1 MHKKM
6 IRLAVAACFGMGMT
20 GMTAIAADKT
30 GDAFTNDGTAGSGAQ
45 FVNCSSS
52 GQYKSGG
59 TAIQIKLKKLVGLA
73 DSDQLPCT
81 GDEVICVIH
90 STVSGSLIPGGSSA
104 STTVVR
110 GEVKSSGV
118 SIKVDL
124 CKLQPALCP
133 PSEVHSYDNDV
144 ICYLPIAGYNPAFF
158 LALPPPNQ
166 CMGVDLSALP
176 DPASPRLARQGQTTG
191 CP

>member
-30 GDAFTNDGTAGSGAQ
+30 GDAFTNDGTAGSGAP

-81 GDEVICVIH
+81 DDEVICVIH
-90 STVSGSLIPGGSSA
+90 STVSGAPFPAGSA

-124 CKLQPALCP
+124 CKLQPGLCAI
-133 PSEVHSYDNDV
+133 SEIHSYDNDV
-144 ICYLPIAGYNPAFF
+144 ICYLPDAGYSPVLLLPLPA
-158 LALPPPNQ
+158 PNQ
-166 CMGVDLSALP
+166 CMGVDLSSLP
-176 DPASPRLARQGQTTG
+176 DPATLRLARQGQTTG